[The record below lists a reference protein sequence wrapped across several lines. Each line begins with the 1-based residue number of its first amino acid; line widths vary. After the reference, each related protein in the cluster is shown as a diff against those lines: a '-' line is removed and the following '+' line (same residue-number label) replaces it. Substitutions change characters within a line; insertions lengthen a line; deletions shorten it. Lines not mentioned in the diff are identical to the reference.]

1 MTIRVFY
8 DIFIVQASSL
18 IFDKA
23 AKIAVG
29 QLQGLAGLFFLN
41 KAHSLERWLIAE
53 DLESKF
59 ECWCQQLLASC
70 IWANL

>member
-1 MTIRVFY
+1 MTIQVFY

-29 QLQGLAGLFFLN
+29 QFQGLAGLFFLN
-41 KAHSLERWLIAE
+41 KAHSLER
-53 DLESKF
+53 
-59 ECWCQQLLASC
+59 
-70 IWANL
+70 